1 MKKFSVW
8 LEEKDYMTDA
18 ILGVFGGENILGD
31 AEKTNLMGRNT
42 NEFSNEILN
51 RFLNLGL
58 VKSSFDSN
66 PNKYAYIKSMA
77 KRGVMIKDL
86 IDKLRGENLA
96 PNAEIAN

>member
-58 VKSSFDSN
+58 D
-66 PNKYAYIKSMA
+66 KYAYIKSMA

-96 PNAEIAN
+96 PNAQIAN